1 MGEKDGRG
9 MGELQTKDKIH
20 NRWKI
25 LNILRDGEWHQYKN
39 IKEEAHLSAPILAKH
54 LKELRRFIEKKE
66 GEEDNRETYYKA
78 NPTLMSAFFQM
89 NLTNAE
95 WEDIEEQFLKSKDLS
110 FALEQLNITSNLNII
125 MALVNIKSKNFDI
138 GNPEVVQLFFET
150 FVFSP
155 YEVLVSRLVNAS
167 RKVIDGIDLNQI
179 MKEFKTKGE

>member
-1 MGEKDGRG
+1 MGKKDSRG

-25 LNILRDGEWHQYKN
+25 LHVIRDGEWHQYKD
-39 IKEEAHLSAPILAKH
+39 IKKETDLSPPILAKH

-78 NPTLMSAFFQM
+78 NSALMSAFFQM
-89 NLTNAE
+89 DLTNAE

-110 FALEQLNITSNLNII
+110 FALEQLNTATNLNII
-125 MALVNIKSKNFDI
+125 MALTNIKSKNFDI

-155 YEVLVSRLVNAS
+155 YEILVSKLVEAS
-167 RKVIDGIDLNQI
+167 KKIIDDIDLNQV